1 MEYIK
6 YHSTLFLFLVA
17 TAAVVQSQLISLRDV
32 EKRGVRYTVLDD
44 VTRRKLQQQT
54 ELEIVASQ
62 HWLQN
67 MQVRG

>member
-6 YHSTLFLFLVA
+6 YNNTFFLFLVA
-17 TAAVVQSQLISLRDV
+17 TAAVVQCQLISLHDV
-32 EKRGVRYTVLDD
+32 EKRGVGYTVLDD

-67 MQVRG
+67 MQVG